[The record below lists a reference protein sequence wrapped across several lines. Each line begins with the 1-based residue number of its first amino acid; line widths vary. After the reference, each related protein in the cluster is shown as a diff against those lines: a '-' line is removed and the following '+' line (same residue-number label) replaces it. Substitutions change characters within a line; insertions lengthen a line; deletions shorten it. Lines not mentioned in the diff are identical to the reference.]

1 MKTDKFTGP
10 NKVLLILGQR
20 TCAHRDDCLE
30 LKSHPKKLKEREQYK

>member
-30 LKSHPKKLKEREQYK
+30 LVSSKEITGKGAI